1 MNSAFDAPART
12 GMILILSGPSG
23 SGKST
28 IYKAAIGD
36 LGGIEFSVSCTTRQP
51 RPGEVDG
58 RDYYFITREKFD
70 SLVAEDAFAE
80 HAEVHGN
87 CYGTLKSELLG
98 RVRRGIDVLL
108 DIDVQGAAQ
117 LRVLCA
123 DSSEFCKACEF
134 IFIMPPSFEEL
145 ERRLRARGTETEES
159 ILRRLANAKG
169 EMDHAHE
176 YGHIIVNDDLDRAV
190 QEFISLVRGLRSHPK
205 RIPSDNPGVRK

>member
-1 MNSAFDAPART
+1 MNTTSVAPDRT

-23 SGKST
+23 SGKSS
-28 IYKAAIGD
+28 IYKAAIGG

-58 RDYYFITREKFD
+58 RDYYFIPREKFD
-70 SLVAEDAFAE
+70 ALVAEDAFAE

-87 CYGTLKSELLG
+87 CYGTLKSELLD

-117 LRVLCA
+117 LRALCS
-123 DSSEFCKACEF
+123 DSSEFCEACEF

-169 EMDHAHE
+169 EMEHAHE
-176 YGHIIVNDDLDRAV
+176 YDHIIVNDDLARAAK
-190 QEFISLVRGLRSHPK
+190 EFTDLILGLRKHPK
-205 RIPSDNPGVRK
+205 RRRTV

>member
-1 MNSAFDAPART
+1 MNTASDGPART

-23 SGKST
+23 SGKSS
-28 IYKAAIGD
+28 IYKAAIGE

-58 RDYYFITREKFD
+58 RDYYFIPREKFD
-70 SLVAEDAFAE
+70 SLVAEHAFAE

-87 CYGTLKSELLG
+87 CYGTLKSELLD

-117 LRVLCA
+117 LRALCA

>member
-1 MNSAFDAPART
+1 MNTSTDAPART
-12 GMILILSGPSG
+12 GMVLILSGPSG

-58 RDYYFITREKFD
+58 RDYYFISHEKFNA
-70 SLVAEDAFAE
+70 LVAEHAFAE

-87 CYGTLKSELLG
+87 CYGTLKSELLD

-117 LRVLCA
+117 LRALCA
-123 DSSEFCKACEF
+123 DSSEFCEACEF

-169 EMDHAHE
+169 EMDRAHE
-176 YGHIIVNDDLDRAV
+176 YDHIIVNDDLGRAV
-190 QEFISLVRGLRSHPK
+190 KEFTDLILGLRSHPK
-205 RIPSDNPGVRK
+205 RRRTV

>member
-1 MNSAFDAPART
+1 MNTVSDAPGRT

-23 SGKST
+23 SGKSS
-28 IYKAAIGD
+28 IYKAAIGG

-58 RDYYFITREKFD
+58 RDYYFISREKFD
-70 SLVAEDAFAE
+70 SLVAENAFAE

-98 RVRRGIDVLL
+98 RIQRGIDVLL

-117 LRVLCA
+117 LRALCS
-123 DSSEFCKACEF
+123 DSTEFCEACEF

-169 EMDHAHE
+169 EMEHANE
-176 YGHIIVNDDLDRAV
+176 YDHIIVNDDLDRAV
-190 QEFISLVRGLRSHPK
+190 REFTELILGLRNHPK
-205 RIPSDNPGVRK
+205 RRRIV

>member
-1 MNSAFDAPART
+1 MNTASDNAGRT

-28 IYKAAIGD
+28 IYKAAIGE
-36 LGGIEFSVSCTTRQP
+36 LGGIEFSVSCTTRGP

-58 RDYYFITREKFD
+58 RDYHFISRERFD
-70 SLVAEDAFAE
+70 ALVAEHAFAE

-98 RVRRGIDVLL
+98 RIQRGIDVLL

-117 LRVLCA
+117 LRALCS
-123 DSSEFCKACEF
+123 DSAEFCEACEF
-134 IFIMPPSFEEL
+134 IFIMPPTFEEL

-169 EMDHAHE
+169 EMAHSTE
-176 YGHIIVNDDLDRAV
+176 YDHIIVNDDLDRAV
-190 QEFISLVRGLRSHPK
+190 REFISLIRGLRSHPK
-205 RIPSDNPGVRK
+205 RRRSV

>member
-1 MNSAFDAPART
+1 MNTSSPGPGRT

-23 SGKST
+23 SGKSS
-28 IYKAAIGD
+28 IYKAALGGI
-36 LGGIEFSVSCTTRQP
+36 GGIEFSVSCTTRQP

-58 RDYYFITREKFD
+58 RDYYFITRERFD
-70 SLVAEDAFAE
+70 ALVAENAFAE

-117 LRVLCA
+117 LRALCS
-123 DSSEFCKACEF
+123 DSSEFCNACEF

-169 EMDHAHE
+169 EMEHAGE
-176 YGHIIVNDDLDRAV
+176 YDHIIVNDDLTRAT
-190 QEFISLVRGLRSHPK
+190 QEFTDLILGLRNHPK
-205 RIPSDNPGVRK
+205 RRRTV

>member
-1 MNSAFDAPART
+1 MNTASGEPART

-23 SGKST
+23 SGKSS

-58 RDYYFITREKFD
+58 VDYYFISREKFE
-70 SLVAEDAFAE
+70 SLVEERAFAE

-98 RVRRGIDVLL
+98 RIRRGIDVLL

-117 LRVLCA
+117 LRALCA
-123 DSSEFCKACEF
+123 VSPEFCEACEF

-169 EMDHAHE
+169 EMEHAKE
-176 YGHIIVNDDLDRAV
+176 YDHIIVNDDLARAV
-190 QEFISLVRGLRSHPK
+190 QEFISLIRGLRDAPK
-205 RIPSDNPGVRK
+205 RIRTT

>member
-1 MNSAFDAPART
+1 MNTVSDAPGRT

-23 SGKST
+23 SGKSS

-58 RDYYFITREKFD
+58 RDYYFITRERFD
-70 SLVAEDAFAE
+70 ALVAENAFAE

-108 DIDVQGAAQ
+108 DIDIQGAAQ
-117 LRVLCA
+117 LRALCS
-123 DSSEFCKACEF
+123 DSSEFCEVCEF

-169 EMDHAHE
+169 EMEHAGEYDHV
-176 YGHIIVNDDLDRAV
+176 IVNDDLARATG
-190 QEFISLVRGLRSHPK
+190 EFIGLVRDLRNHPT
-205 RIPSDNPGVRK
+205 RQRTV

>member
-1 MNSAFDAPART
+1 MNTSSDTPART

-58 RDYYFITREKFD
+58 RDYYFITRERFD
-70 SLVAEDAFAE
+70 ALVAEDAFAE

-87 CYGTLKSELLG
+87 CYGTLKSELLD

-117 LRVLCA
+117 LRALCCA
-123 DSSEFCKACEF
+123 SAEFCEACEF

-169 EMDHAHE
+169 EMEHAGE
-176 YGHIIVNDDLDRAV
+176 YDHIIVNDELDLAV
-190 QEFISLVRGLRSHPK
+190 RKFTDLILGLRNHPK
-205 RIPSDNPGVRK
+205 RRHTV

>member
-1 MNSAFDAPART
+1 MNTTSVAPDRT

-23 SGKST
+23 SGKSS
-28 IYKAAIGD
+28 IYKAAIGG

-58 RDYYFITREKFD
+58 RDYYFIPREKFD

-87 CYGTLKSELLG
+87 CYGTLKSELLD

-117 LRVLCA
+117 LRALCS
-123 DSSEFCKACEF
+123 DSSEFCEACEF

-169 EMDHAHE
+169 EMEHAHE
-176 YGHIIVNDDLDRAV
+176 YDHIIVNDDLARAAK
-190 QEFISLVRGLRSHPK
+190 EFTDLVLGLRNHPK
-205 RIPSDNPGVRK
+205 RRRTV

>member
-1 MNSAFDAPART
+1 MNTASDTPART
-12 GMILILSGPSG
+12 GMVLILSGPSG

-28 IYKAAIGD
+28 IYKAAIGG

-58 RDYYFITREKFD
+58 RDYHFISREQFD
-70 SLVAEDAFAE
+70 ALVAEDAFAE

-117 LRVLCA
+117 LRALCS
-123 DSSEFCKACEF
+123 DSSEFCEACEF

-169 EMDHAHE
+169 EMEHAHE
-176 YGHIIVNDDLDRAV
+176 YDHIIVNDDLARAV
-190 QEFISLVRGLRSHPK
+190 KEFTDLILGLRNHPK
-205 RIPSDNPGVRK
+205 RRRTV

>member
-1 MNSAFDAPART
+1 MNTTSDAPDRT

-28 IYKAAIGD
+28 IYKAAIGGI
-36 LGGIEFSVSCTTRQP
+36 GGIEFSVSCTTRQP

-58 RDYYFITREKFD
+58 RDYYFISREKFD
-70 SLVAEDAFAE
+70 SLVAENAFAE

-98 RVRRGIDVLL
+98 RIQRGIDVLL

-117 LRVLCA
+117 LRALCS
-123 DSSEFCKACEF
+123 DSTEFCEACEF

-169 EMDHAHE
+169 EMEHANEYDHV
-176 YGHIIVNDDLDRAV
+176 IVNDDLDRAV
-190 QEFISLVRGLRSHPK
+190 REFTKLIIGLRNHPK
-205 RIPSDNPGVRK
+205 RRRTV

>member
-1 MNSAFDAPART
+1 MNNTSDAPDRT

-23 SGKST
+23 SGKSS
-28 IYKAAIGD
+28 IYKAVIGG

-58 RDYYFITREKFD
+58 RDYYFISREKFD
-70 SLVAEDAFAE
+70 SLVAENAFAE

-98 RVRRGIDVLL
+98 RIQRGIDVLL

-117 LRVLCA
+117 LRALCS
-123 DSSEFCKACEF
+123 DSTEFCEACEF

-176 YGHIIVNDDLDRAV
+176 YDHIIVNDDLAHAAK
-190 QEFISLVRGLRSHPK
+190 EFTDLILGLRNHPK
-205 RIPSDNPGVRK
+205 RRRIV

>member
-1 MNSAFDAPART
+1 MNNDSSAPART

-36 LGGIEFSVSCTTRQP
+36 LGGIEFSVSCTTRRP

-70 SLVAEDAFAE
+70 ALVAENAFAE

-117 LRVLCA
+117 LRALCS
-123 DSSEFCKACEF
+123 DSSEFCEACEF

-169 EMDHAHE
+169 EMEHAHE
-176 YGHIIVNDDLDRAV
+176 YDHIIVNDDLARAAK
-190 QEFISLVRGLRSHPK
+190 EFTDLILGLRNHPK
-205 RIPSDNPGVRK
+205 RRRTV

>member
-1 MNSAFDAPART
+1 MNTSSDAPART

-70 SLVAEDAFAE
+70 SLVAENAFAE

-87 CYGTLKSELLG
+87 CYGTLKSELTG
-98 RVRRGIDVLL
+98 RIRRGIDVLL

-117 LRVLCA
+117 LRALCS
-123 DSSEFCKACEF
+123 DSSEFCEACEF

-169 EMDHAHE
+169 EMEHAGE
-176 YGHIIVNDDLDRAV
+176 YDHIIVNDDLDRAV
-190 QEFISLVRGLRSHPK
+190 REFTELILGLRNHPK
-205 RIPSDNPGVRK
+205 RRRTV

>member
-1 MNSAFDAPART
+1 MNNTSDAPDRT

-23 SGKST
+23 SGKSS
-28 IYKAAIGD
+28 IYKAAIGG

-58 RDYYFITREKFD
+58 RDYYFISREKFD
-70 SLVAEDAFAE
+70 SLVAENAFAE

-98 RVRRGIDVLL
+98 RIQRGIDVLL

-117 LRVLCA
+117 LRALCS
-123 DSSEFCKACEF
+123 DSTEFCEACEF

-176 YGHIIVNDDLDRAV
+176 YDHIIVNDDLAHAAK
-190 QEFISLVRGLRSHPK
+190 EFTDLILGLRNHPK
-205 RIPSDNPGVRK
+205 RRRIV

>member
-1 MNSAFDAPART
+1 MNTSTDAPART
-12 GMILILSGPSG
+12 GMVLILSGPSG

-51 RPGEVDG
+51 RPGEIDG
-58 RDYYFITREKFD
+58 RDYYFISHEKFNA
-70 SLVAEDAFAE
+70 LVAEHAFAE

-87 CYGTLKSELLG
+87 CYGTLKFELLD

-117 LRVLCA
+117 LRALCA
-123 DSSEFCKACEF
+123 DSSEFCEACEF

-169 EMDHAHE
+169 EMEHANE
-176 YGHIIVNDDLDRAV
+176 YDHIIVNDDLDRAV
-190 QEFISLVRGLRSHPK
+190 REFTELILGLRNHPK
-205 RIPSDNPGVRK
+205 RRRII

>member
-1 MNSAFDAPART
+1 MNTSSDAPART

-58 RDYYFITREKFD
+58 RDYYFITRERFD
-70 SLVAEDAFAE
+70 ALVAEDAFAE

-87 CYGTLKSELLG
+87 YYGTLKSELLD

-117 LRVLCA
+117 LRALCCA
-123 DSSEFCKACEF
+123 SAEFCEACEF

-169 EMDHAHE
+169 EMEHAGE
-176 YGHIIVNDDLDRAV
+176 YDHIIVNDDLDLAV
-190 QEFISLVRGLRSHPK
+190 RKFTDLILGLRNHPK
-205 RIPSDNPGVRK
+205 RRPTV

>member
-1 MNSAFDAPART
+1 MNTSSDAPVRT
-12 GMILILSGPSG
+12 GMVLILSGPSG

-36 LGGIEFSVSCTTRQP
+36 LGGIEFSVSCTTRAP

-58 RDYYFITREKFD
+58 RDYYFISREKFD
-70 SLVAEDAFAE
+70 ALVAEHAFAE

-87 CYGTLKSELLG
+87 CYGTLKSELLD

-108 DIDVQGAAQ
+108 DIDVQGAAR
-117 LRVLCA
+117 LRALCS
-123 DSSEFCKACEF
+123 DSAEFCEACEF

-169 EMDHAHE
+169 EMEHAHE
-176 YGHIIVNDDLDRAV
+176 YDHIIVNDDLARAV
-190 QEFISLVRGLRSHPK
+190 REFTDLILGLRNHPK
-205 RIPSDNPGVRK
+205 RRRTV

>member
-1 MNSAFDAPART
+1 MNTASDAPART

-36 LGGIEFSVSCTTRQP
+36 LGGIEFSVSCTTRRP
-51 RPGEVDG
+51 RPGEIDG

-70 SLVAEDAFAE
+70 ALIAENAFAE

-87 CYGTLKSELLG
+87 CYGTLKSELLD
-98 RVRRGIDVLL
+98 RVRRGTDVLL

-117 LRVLCA
+117 LRALCR
-123 DSSEFCKACEF
+123 DSAEFCEACEF

-169 EMDHAHE
+169 EMEHAKEYDHV
-176 YGHIIVNDDLDRAV
+176 IVNDDLERAV
-190 QEFISLVRGLRSHPK
+190 REFTELILGLRSHPK
-205 RIPSDNPGVRK
+205 RRHTV

>member
-1 MNSAFDAPART
+1 MNTVSDAPGRT

-23 SGKST
+23 SGKSS

-58 RDYYFITREKFD
+58 RDYYFITRERFD
-70 SLVAEDAFAE
+70 ALVAENAFAE

-108 DIDVQGAAQ
+108 DIDIQGAAQ
-117 LRVLCA
+117 LRALCS
-123 DSSEFCKACEF
+123 DSSEFCEACEF

-169 EMDHAHE
+169 EMEHAGEYDHV
-176 YGHIIVNDDLDRAV
+176 IVNDDLARATG
-190 QEFISLVRGLRSHPK
+190 EFIGLVRDLRNHPK
-205 RIPSDNPGVRK
+205 RQRTV

>member
-1 MNSAFDAPART
+1 MNTVSDAPGRT

-23 SGKST
+23 SGKSS

-70 SLVAEDAFAE
+70 ALVAENAFAE

-87 CYGTLKSELLG
+87 CYGTLKSELLD

-108 DIDVQGAAQ
+108 DIDIQGAAQ
-117 LRVLCA
+117 LRALCS
-123 DSSEFCKACEF
+123 DSSEFCEACEF

-169 EMDHAHE
+169 EMEHAGEYDHV
-176 YGHIIVNDDLDRAV
+176 IVNDDLARATG
-190 QEFISLVRGLRSHPK
+190 EFIGLVRGLRNHPK
-205 RIPSDNPGVRK
+205 RQRTV